1 MGHAILY
8 LTLQLMV
15 FNYLYIISLY
25 SLKWQ
30 VQMFKLHL
38 ELNQKDCNC
47 ETNLTL
53 LCRTMR

>member
-38 ELNQKDCNC
+38 ELNQKDSMEKQILPCC
-47 ETNLTL
+47 VGL
-53 LCRTMR
+53 